1 MEWNRKGNLGS
12 YLSETQTTNQQRG
25 KLTQFIGLKDD
36 NNLVHILSYHLH
48 KSGWNLTI
56 KHYCLLESL
65 QTLNVKIKIIK
76 IKNCPGGYSWP
87 HTIHH
92 LPYPPMLWDM
102 IGTTCLQPFYLISR
116 QSWYLVDMS
125 TLASLSAFHKLQNC
139 YWTSNISLRR
149 HRLTWSTRN
158 LSIY

>member
-1 MEWNRKGNLGS
+1 MKVEWNRKGNLGS

-92 LPYPPMLWDM
+92 LPYPPMLW
-102 IGTTCLQPFYLISR
+102 
-116 QSWYLVDMS
+116 LVRCDRYN
-125 TLASLSAFHKLQNC
+125 LPSAFLLNF
-139 YWTSNISLRR
+139 SSIMISGW
-149 HRLTWSTRN
+149 HVYSG
-158 LSIY
+158 LSLGLP